1 MPLSDWLLLCK
12 REWKRM
18 LFDIRIAFIF
28 IGGPFFYAII
38 FGCVYF
44 NGQTR
49 LVPIVIADQD
59 HSTLSREIAAALQ
72 ASDDIRVVGWVN
84 GPEDLLPL
92 IRRDAAYACVVFP
105 PGFERDVLA
114 GKKPRVGILFD
125 GSNTLVAAT
134 ASAGVRTTLAT
145 YQIGLAQRRLEATLA
160 PAAALDTAM
169 PLQQVNRILFNP
181 TSNYS
186 YFILMGLVCI
196 AVQSVTRIGGGIS
209 LELDSMAK
217 LKQEFPDLDLTRGRV
232 FLFKVVATA
241 ALGLPIAF
249 TALSFPFL
257 IFGAPFRGNVLV
269 LAAALIVFVFAQVC
283 AAFGYS
289 ALCKSAVFCTQL
301 HLYMSA
307 VLLTLSGFT
316 WPYYVMPTPLR
327 WIATLMPLFHMNCL
341 LRKTSLVGAS
351 LSTVWPH
358 LAALVV
364 LCGLFAAWGY
374 WGVSSSMKRTKA

>member
-1 MPLSDWLLLCK
+1 MPLSDWLNLCK

-18 LFDIRIAFIF
+18 LGDIRIAFIF

-38 FGCVYF
+38 FGCVYW

-49 LVPIVIADQD
+49 HVPIVIADQD
-59 HSTLSREIAAALQ
+59 HSTLSREISSALQ
-72 ASDDIRVVGWVN
+72 ASDDISVVGWVN

-125 GSNTLVAAT
+125 GSNTLIAAT
-134 ASAGVRTTLAT
+134 ASAGVRTTLAS
-145 YQIGLAQRRLEATLA
+145 YQIGLAQRRLEATLP
-160 PAAALDTAM
+160 PASALDTAM
-169 PLQQVNRILFNP
+169 PLRQKTRLLFNP

-209 LELDSMAK
+209 LELDSTAK
-217 LKQEFPDLDLTRGRV
+217 LRREFPNLDLTKRRV
-232 FLFKVVATA
+232 FLFKAISTA

-249 TALSFPFL
+249 MALSFPFL
-257 IFGAPFRGNVLV
+257 IFGAPFRGSFLV
-269 LAAALIVFVFAQVC
+269 LAAALVVFVFAQVC
-283 AAFGYS
+283 AGFGYS

-307 VLLTLSGFT
+307 VLFTLSGFT
-316 WPYYVMPTPLR
+316 WPYYVMPGWVR
-327 WIATLMPLFHMNCL
+327 WIANLTPLFHMNCL
-341 LRKTSLVGAS
+341 LRKTALIGAS
-351 LSTVWPH
+351 IETIWPH
-358 LAALVV
+358 LAALAV

-374 WGVSSSMKRTKA
+374 WGVCSSMNRVKG